1 MRLDCGKLM
10 EKGWREKGDL
20 VMRLGRKNV
29 DLIKLYLLRLK
40 DPIRGFLGLN
50 RLRGIN
56 KSPKI
61 F

>member
-29 DLIKLYLLRLK
+29 DLIIMYLLNLK
-40 DPIRGFLGLN
+40 DPVRGFLG
-50 RLRGIN
+50 
-56 KSPKI
+56 
-61 F
+61 